1 VHSFLCTANEAALTT
16 YTIGRTQTETIKGK
30 LKKDRGSQAHCTAT
44 RPIFVHYLGGT
55 ALSKSA
61 EELPVLRRVPD
72 VQDFNGVVFHA
83 VGDDVRQPPVQQ
95 FAGAFLTSLAS
106 TLGKL
111 FKRADGFTDFNDGGL
126 R

>member
-1 VHSFLCTANEAALTT
+1 MGSFF
-16 YTIGRTQTETIKGK
+16 RTGITNVE
-30 LKKDRGSQAHCTAT
+30 LRSQ
-44 RPIFVHYLGGT
+44 
-55 ALSKSA
+55 KSA

-111 FKRADGFTDFNDGGL
+111 FKRADFRISMTVGFAK
-126 R
+126 

>member
-1 VHSFLCTANEAALTT
+1 MMILSERISLKTFCEYTSACLPGKDACGFLFQNWDNK
-16 YTIGRTQTETIKGK
+16 R
-30 LKKDRGSQAHCTAT
+30 
-44 RPIFVHYLGGT
+44 GT

-95 FAGAFLTSLAS
+95 FAGAFLTSHAS

>member
-1 VHSFLCTANEAALTT
+1 MRVGSFF
-16 YTIGRTQTETIKGK
+16 RTGITNVE
-30 LKKDRGSQAHCTAT
+30 LRSQ
-44 RPIFVHYLGGT
+44 
-55 ALSKSA
+55 KSA

>member
-1 VHSFLCTANEAALTT
+1 MELCF
-16 YTIGRTQTETIKGK
+16 Q
-30 LKKDRGSQAHCTAT
+30 
-44 RPIFVHYLGGT
+44 
-55 ALSKSA
+55 KSA

-72 VQDFNGVVFHA
+72 MQDFNGVVFDA
-83 VGDDVRQPPVQQ
+83 VGDDVWQPPVQQ

-111 FKRADGFTDFNDGGL
+111 FKRADGFTDFDDAGP